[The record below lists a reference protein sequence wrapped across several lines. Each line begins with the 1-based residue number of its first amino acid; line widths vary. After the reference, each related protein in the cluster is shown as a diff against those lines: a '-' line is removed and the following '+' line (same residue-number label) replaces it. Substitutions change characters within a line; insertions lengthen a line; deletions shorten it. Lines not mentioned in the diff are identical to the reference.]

1 MSNQRAGDSINFDN
15 LSDVFRQRGREAG
28 TASNGDPLTLT
39 SSLDEIYAI
48 FLRESQLDSIGIR
61 NRISK
66 LEEEIVQLRNSKR
79 ELSGDIESNTILLEN
94 KENRI
99 QELQIE
105 KIRIKKEGAPGG
117 DIIPAV
123 IGAFIAILL
132 TLYLFVF
139 YSSTGYSSFYGI
151 KKIENAG
158 VFNPETFSE
167 AANKG
172 GGVLAAIILFPV
184 IFLGLGFLIHDAL
197 DKKKYGMISL
207 MLIFTFITDAIMG
220 YKISENLHNIKFNK
234 GQTDL
239 QWNFSMIF
247 TEINFYL
254 ILMLGFVVYV
264 IWGFLLHYT
273 LEKFKELQPDEA
285 LSLMLNNIQ
294 NRIDPLNTEVLDFR
308 TRITRIKSDIEGIE
322 NSIEQKSKDIIGY
335 RNGVIHVNIPQL
347 QSLVGQFMQGW
358 FGFINFMFPND
369 SQRINIL
376 TTQSSSVQD
385 IWIQNIITNLEP
397 QSR

>member
-99 QELQIE
+99 QELQLE

-151 KKIENAG
+151 KNSESAG
-158 VFNPETFSE
+158 IFNPETFSE